1 MVKVKVDNIQINEHY
16 NLNLMEISIICCM
29 YMECISSRSVLC
41 TFEYNCLHF
50 LQQNWNQTWW
60 GCLFYQNFEL
70 LSKFGRKYNIPFL
83 KLSVDLEEES
93 FYNDMLKA
101 GTQEHSDN
109 RENAKFITH
118 GWIFQCTDV
127 CWCCIRM
134 FQSTLEK

>member
-1 MVKVKVDNIQINEHY
+1 MILRWGQKWP
-16 NLNLMEISIICCM
+16 LPSLALSIIYCM

-41 TFEYNCLHF
+41 TFEYNYLHF

-60 GCLFYQNFEL
+60 GYLFYQNFEL
-70 LSKFGRKYNIPFL
+70 LSKFGRKYHVPFL

-101 GTQEHSDN
+101 WTQEQFDN

-127 CWCCIRM
+127 CWCCIRI